1 MDALKFADF
10 FKFQF
15 WTRNFGQEKVC
26 FYDDPIEAFIIKHTV
41 NHMESVCMQRCLS
54 YCSRIILLEC
64 ARPILFELASGR
76 RSRPSRVMDRAW
88 YHSNRLDELIHLQ
101 PLNCLVMDVRWG
113 KTKVKV
119 ENSSKK
125 RFWPS
130 KNRKPELLIS
140 QSYGVWPWLSTDG
153 PSFDSASTEHEKT

>member
-1 MDALKFADF
+1 MFLWMTLRLRWFEITAVKLK
-10 FKFQF
+10 
-15 WTRNFGQEKVC
+15 TTEKISDYS
-26 FYDDPIEAFIIKHTV
+26 FHNIP
-41 NHMESVCMQRCLS
+41 
-54 YCSRIILLEC
+54 
-64 ARPILFELASGR
+64 LASGR
-76 RSRPSRVMDRAW
+76 RSRPSRVKDRAW
-88 YHSNRLDELIHLQ
+88 YHSNRLDQLIHLQ

-130 KNRKPELLIS
+130 KNRKPELLVS

-153 PSFDSASTEHEKT
+153 PGSDSASTEQEKTLKNIKKSGTIRFISSGSI